1 VKRRAVVLATI
12 PVVVATI
19 LACALPGSMNAAAA
33 TFALADAQKR
43 QAVEY
48 GRQSAHREN
57 FDAEWRVTQGD
68 ETVVVMTPF
77 HRLAIAARHAAFR
90 DEPLRPSE
98 PDRLLREQKD
108 RVVFAVELRGRQE
121 DFTRFYVPEL
131 QLGPRKIKAS
141 FVQNERTPARA
152 DDGGYLAR
160 CVYAFPIKELTGTS
174 RVALVVRD
182 ADGRETRRFTIDL
195 GAMR

>member
-1 VKRRAVVLATI
+1 VNWG
-12 PVVVATI
+12 VVVIVTI
-19 LACALPGSMNAAAA
+19 VGCALPGSMKAAEGAS
-33 TFALADAQKR
+33 FVLADAQKR
-43 QAVEY
+43 QAIEY

-57 FDAEWRVTQGD
+57 FDAEWRVLHGD
-68 ETVVVMTPF
+68 EAVVVLTPF
-77 HRLAIAARHAAFR
+77 HRLAIASRHATFR
-90 DEPLRPSE
+90 EESLRPSE

-121 DFTRFYVPEL
+121 DFSRFYVPEL
-131 QLGPRKIKAS
+131 HVAGRKVKAA
-141 FVQNERTPARA
+141 FVQNERTPARL

-160 CVYAFPIKELTGTS
+160 CVYAFPIKEVTGTS

>member
-1 VKRRAVVLATI
+1 VNRRAVVI
-12 PVVVATI
+12 ATI
-19 LACALPGSMNAAAA
+19 LACAAPASVKAVAGA
-33 TFALADAQKR
+33 TFVLADTQKR
-43 QAVEY
+43 QALEY

-57 FDAEWRVTQGD
+57 FDAEWRVTHGD
-68 ETVVVMTPF
+68 ETVVILTPF
-77 HRLAIAARHAAFR
+77 HRLAIASRHATFR

-98 PDRLLREQKD
+98 PDRVLREQKD

-121 DFTRFYVPEL
+121 DFSRLYVPEL
-131 QLGPRKIKAS
+131 QVGGRTVKAA
-141 FVQNERTPARA
+141 FVQNERTAARL

-160 CVYAFPIKELTGTS
+160 CTYAFSVKELTGTS